1 MPFDAIKKS
10 LRTRKTLCAMV
21 KAGDIPAIRCGRDN
35 LFESWDLALWLED
48 RQLGGRPHA
57 SGKHERTSYRQG
69 SKAGAGGRYPDAA
82 KPHPLYKRMGL
93 YTMAVTP
100 EQYKFQFFK
109 NLLRDPGYGRVQ
121 TWAEAADGCH

>member
-1 MPFDAIKKS
+1 
-10 LRTRKTLCAMV
+10 
-21 KAGDIPAIRCGRDN
+21 
-35 LFESWDLALWLED
+35 
-48 RQLGGRPHA
+48 
-57 SGKHERTSYRQG
+57 
-69 SKAGAGGRYPDAA
+69 
-82 KPHPLYKRMGL
+82 MGL